1 MIKAV
6 IVTPSAQEYEW
17 YISACKLLSYEYPH
31 ISNGGM
37 IRGYIDTL
45 AIRIGTWHKLDDLH
59 YFNEYAESHR
69 IDILDS
75 SVC

>member
-6 IVTPSAQEYEW
+6 IVTPSAQEYEG
-17 YISACKLLSYEYPH
+17 YIHACKLLRYEYPH
-31 ISNGGM
+31 ISNGDM

-45 AIRIGTWHKLDDLH
+45 AIRIGSWYKLDDLH

-69 IDILDS
+69 IDVVDS
-75 SVC
+75 NV